1 MVSGPRILIVE
12 ARFYD
17 DITDQLVRG
26 AIDEL
31 SSRGAGFK
39 RIIVPG
45 VMEIPAVIRYA
56 IRAMELRATDQRFAG
71 YVVLGAVIRG
81 ETDHYDH
88 VARTAMDAVSDLTMQ
103 YSLAVGNGIL
113 TTENKEQAME
123 RARTDRRNLGA
134 AAAKSCLRMIDVKR
148 ELGL

>member
-1 MVSGPRILIVE
+1 
-12 ARFYD
+12 
-17 DITDQLVRG
+17 
-26 AIDEL
+26 
-31 SSRGAGFK
+31 
-39 RIIVPG
+39 
-45 VMEIPAVIRYA
+45 
-56 IRAMELRATDQRFAG
+56 
-71 YVVLGAVIRG
+71 VLGAVIRG